1 MATTITMPKLGLT
14 MNSGSVKQ
22 WNKKIGDPVS
32 KGEPLYVAAADKLTF
47 DVESPADGFLLAI
60 TVQEGEEVPV
70 GAPIGLIGAE
80 GESAADA
87 VPSESPAQSN
97 PVGLLLS
104 QMAKPTSE
112 EDRPSSPKA
121 KRLAEEKGIDLSAV
135 DGTGPNGWIVER
147 DVLNAARSDVSTV
160 AEHDILNVAEHD
172 ILNAAER
179 VKASPVAAKMAAE
192 AGIDLES
199 FSVPG
204 VANGRVMKAD
214 VQAKV
219 ENAEAARAESA
230 ASLSA
235 ASLSADSLN
244 AASLN
249 TSSPSMASP
258 SETSSNFN
266 PPEPQIPVAQTQRVM
281 DERTPQS
288 VTAIPSISFFA
299 DVDMTA
305 LNDLCAVCNGKL
317 QKENSNVRVSVN
329 DILMK
334 LCSKLLLENPT
345 LNVSAETRNGGFAS
359 DQTTGGTFTISNL
372 GIMDVQAFTP
382 VVTPPE
388 AAVLGVGATKN
399 KPVVLEGR
407 DSKDCGG
414 EPVVVVRPI
423 AILCLSVDHR
433 LVDGADAARFL
444 SQLKELAENP
454 GLFLF

>member
-1 MATTITMPKLGLT
+1 

-32 KGEPLYVAAADKLTF
+32 KGELLYVAAADKLTF

-60 TVQEGEEVPV
+60 TIQEGEEVPV

-80 GESAADA
+80 GENAADA
-87 VPSESPAQSN
+87 VPPESPAQPI

-104 QMAKPTSE
+104 QMTEAKPMSE

-121 KRLAEEKGIDLSAV
+121 KRLAEEKGIDLSVV

-147 DVLNAARSDVSTV
+147 DVLNAARSDIPDV
-160 AEHDILNVAEHD
+160 AEHDILNAEKRD
-172 ILNAAER
+172 IPDAAER

-192 AGIDLES
+192 AGIDLDS
-199 FSVPG
+199 FGVPDA
-204 VANGRVMKAD
+204 ANGRVMKAD
-214 VQAKV
+214 IQAR
-219 ENAEAARAESA
+219 AASDEAARAESV

-235 ASLSADSLN
+235 ASLS
-244 AASLN
+244 
-249 TSSPSMASP
+249 MASP
-258 SETSSNFN
+258 IAASPNFD
-266 PPEPQIPVAQTQRVM
+266 PPEQHISVAQTQHTV

-288 VTAIPSISFFA
+288 VTAIPIVSFFA

-305 LNDLCAVCNGKL
+305 LNDLCAVGSERLRK
-317 QKENSNVRVSVN
+317 KNSQAGISVS

-345 LNVSAETRNGGFAS
+345 LDASVEARNGGLAS
-359 DQTTGGTFTISNL
+359 DQTAEGTFTISTL
-372 GIMDVQAFTP
+372 GMMDIGAFTP
-382 VVTPPE
+382 VIDPPE

-407 DSKDCGG
+407 ASAGRGG
-414 EPVVVVRPI
+414 EPVIAVRPI
-423 AILCLSVDHR
+423 AVFCLSVDHR
-433 LVDGADAARFL
+433 LVDGTDAARFL

-454 GLFLF
+454 GLFLLWEDGNCE